1 MKRKLKSNKD
11 IEEQHTSNEGNI
23 QLSEK
28 ATESTKIKQNT
39 RQHKIIEGN

>member
-11 IEEQHTSNEGNI
+11 VEEEHTSNGVNI

-28 ATESTKIKQNT
+28 AA
-39 RQHKIIEGN
+39 